1 MYAHRGAIFQDLSEL
16 CRKTFHHNNCDRFPA
31 MVSAAVAS
39 GTPGPP
45 FERSSAVR
53 GQKHAAAG
61 RSASPWPAG
70 RCPSLHYLSTR
81 HDTDVIPGSRA
92 TIRVSCSGERRAVRM
107 VRGEEGSTDGLE
119 RFVAIGTGI
128 SSRYGCAPK
137 HLQQWPSRH
146 PSPYRCRQIANHVK

>member
-1 MYAHRGAIFQDLSEL
+1 
-16 CRKTFHHNNCDRFPA
+16 

-119 RFVAIGTGI
+119 RGGQYGWFGERRAVRMVRGEEGSTDGLERFVAIGTGI